1 MVWGTE
7 NGVAFSA
14 ISLEISVTFRRKILE
29 SFSLFEK
36 ETTELGGG
44 KHDSSEK
51 EQRLAGQKKVV
62 VLLTT

>member
-44 KHDSSEK
+44 E
-51 EQRLAGQKKVV
+51 
-62 VLLTT
+62 T